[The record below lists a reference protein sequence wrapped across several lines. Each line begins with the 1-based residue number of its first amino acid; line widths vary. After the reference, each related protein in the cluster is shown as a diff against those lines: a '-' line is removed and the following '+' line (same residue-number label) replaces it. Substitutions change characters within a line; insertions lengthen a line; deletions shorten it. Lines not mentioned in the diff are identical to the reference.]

1 MRFNQKLID
10 ATKAVAGCYKV
21 QIAYYESL
29 GLEGMKAYAD
39 TLKAVREAGVP
50 VIADIKRGDIAKTAE
65 MYAMGHFT
73 GDFEADFVTLAPY
86 MGLDSISPYLPY
98 AEKQGKGLF
107 VLCRTS
113 NGGAKD
119 FEYEKLADGRHVY
132 DLVGD
137 KLNALG
143 KDYMGE
149 HGYSSIGLVIGGT
162 HIEGGHRDPRQ
173 STRTASS
180 SSPATVPRGG
190 KAEDIAQYLT
200 KGNGGVVNS
209 SRGILLAYKKQPGT
223 AFDEAAYN
231 ECVNMKGGHCPC
243 VQPAVKPPSCAM
255 RSLLRTSVC

>member
-1 MRFNQKLID
+1 MTNMDKLYEAVEARGPVCVGLDTDFSYLPADFVDSTLTRGENIVRFNQKLID

-119 FEYEKLADGRHVY
+119 YEGIAAQAAFVLLLQSDEDPGRKGISYLSISRNSASILSV
-132 DLVGD
+132 
-137 KLNALG
+137 
-143 KDYMGE
+143 
-149 HGYSSIGLVIGGT
+149 SSGARIC
-162 HIEGGHRDPRQ
+162 R
-173 STRTASS
+173 
-180 SSPATVPRGG
+180 
-190 KAEDIAQYLT
+190 
-200 KGNGGVVNS
+200 
-209 SRGILLAYKKQPGT
+209 
-223 AFDEAAYN
+223 
-231 ECVNMKGGHCPC
+231 
-243 VQPAVKPPSCAM
+243 
-255 RSLLRTSVC
+255 

>member
-1 MRFNQKLID
+1 M
-10 ATKAVAGCYKV
+10 

-29 GLEGMKAYAD
+29 GMEGMKAYAD

-73 GDFEADFVTLAPY
+73 GDFESDFVTLAPY

-98 AEKQGKGLF
+98 AEKQGKGMF

-162 HIEGGHRDPRQ
+162 HIEE
-173 STRTASS
+173 
-180 SSPATVPRGG
+180 ATEIRAKYQDSFFLIPGYGAQGG

-209 SRGILLAYKKQPGT
+209 SRGILLAYKKQPGV

-231 ECVNMKGGHCPC
+231 ECVNMKEAIAHAC
-243 VQPAVKPPSCAM
+243 
-255 RSLLRTSVC
+255 SLL

>member
-1 MRFNQKLID
+1 M
-10 ATKAVAGCYKV
+10 AGCYKV
-21 QIAYYESL
+21 QIAYYEAL
-29 GLEGMKAYAD
+29 GLEGLKAYAD

-65 MYAMGHFT
+65 MYAMGHFA

-98 AEKQGKGLF
+98 AEKQGKGMF

-119 FEYEKLADGRHVY
+119 FEYEKLADGRHVH

-162 HIEGGHRDPRQ
+162 HTEEATAIRAAYPQTFFLIARLRRTGRQ
-173 STRTASS
+173 SCRYCPVYEQQQRRCGQLQPRH
-180 SSPATVPRGG
+180 PAGLQ
-190 KAEDIAQYLT
+190 KAARRCL
-200 KGNGGVVNS
+200 
-209 SRGILLAYKKQPGT
+209 
-223 AFDEAAYN
+223 
-231 ECVNMKGGHCPC
+231 
-243 VQPAVKPPSCAM
+243 
-255 RSLLRTSVC
+255 